1 MIKILIT
8 NTMTKTINIKKYF
21 RIGLLSLLFVFIVS
35 YTIFQT
41 KSINRGVVLN
51 IEGIKDGQTFSNSIV
66 PIQGNAVHASHL
78 YVNGREIAV
87 DIKGDFKYELV
98 MSSGYN
104 IITVEAEDRFSKSTR
119 KIYNVFFK
127 EPTEDVALSV
137 QN

>member
-21 RIGLLSLLFVFIVS
+21 RIGLLSSLFVFIIA

-51 IEGIKDGQTFSNSIV
+51 IEGIKDGEMFNTPIV
-66 PIQGNAVHASHL
+66 PIQGSAVHASHL

-137 QN
+137 QD